1 MKAHLQARNPIQP
14 PIYPITNESM
24 DDLSDTVKMSR
35 KHLYPL
41 KMETLPLNDTSQQT
55 KDSNIGQLT
64 KQELPKESDITDSP
78 NSIINT
84 LSPNDMIT
92 SKGTKRDPNRSK
104 KQNIIEENDE
114 DFRFK
119 RHKNRLGGP
128 SLVERLDT
136 LQHNLPPKRME
147 NFDSSFPVHPSSQN
161 NNNNNNNK
169 YISSQLSPE
178 APVLLPSAQNNDQ
191 LNNAPFLPPNGNS
204 QYPNQM
210 YPMYY
215 IPIPTSPINSQYY
228 PSGNDNNGINSNNI
242 NNDGQQRG
250 QIISNP
256 SYQPFFQYPPSSQ
269 PLLQSYPPYMQPPS
283 NMDNYS
289 NRNNDH
295 DNRRSNHNR
304 FSLSGNRGRRLSIVS
319 NRENSIILPH
329 SDIPTDEY
337 YRHLTDSNVSNK
349 LKQLFTWCA
358 VKTYH
363 DLNEKESAIINNK
376 TSHTKND
383 KNGTISTYLNTK
395 RMTLSIVNDFISD
408 LQHGAIPID
417 WNVPSDP
424 HYRSTSQ
431 EAVDLETQETSPD
444 TMPAEDPILEEL
456 FDDDDDGSEI
466 IKNDPDN
473 ITYYNDGLHKKRFKK
488 PQIKNSGKGT
498 VERHS
503 KPITKTL
510 DKLLPN
516 PKNAENEKNLKLLNE
531 RIDRLK
537 DEIDEWKEV
546 IDNSHPDEEWNQLME
561 LSKTTKPETN
571 LEIKLVNEIDNL
583 NSEFGELKA
592 GLSERVNKLQ
602 AHSHLYKSHTESLIE
617 STSHRIDVL
626 TTEFKHEQKLKAN
639 KPKNTRQFF
648 LNMAKARNK

>member
-1 MKAHLQARNPIQP
+1 
-14 PIYPITNESM
+14 M
-24 DDLSDTVKMSR
+24 DDLSDTAKVSR

-41 KMETLPLNDTSQQT
+41 KMETLPLNDPSQQT
-55 KDSNIGQLT
+55 KESNIVQFT
-64 KQELPKESDITDSP
+64 QQELPKESEITDSP

-92 SKGTKRDPNRSK
+92 TKGRKRNLSGQK
-104 KQNIIEENDE
+104 KQNVIEENDE

-161 NNNNNNNK
+161 NNK
-169 YISSQLSPE
+169 QISSQLSPE

-191 LNNAPFLPPNGNS
+191 LNNPPLLPPNSNS

-228 PSGNDNNGINSNNI
+228 PSNNDNNGNN
-242 NNDGQQRG
+242 NNNVNNNGQQQG
-250 QIISNP
+250 SIIPNP
-256 SYQPFFQYPPSSQ
+256 SFQPFFQYPPSSQ
-269 PLLQSYPPYMQPPS
+269 PLLHSYPPYMQPPS

-289 NRNNDH
+289 NQNNNH
-295 DNRRSNHNR
+295 DNRRSNNSR

-319 NRENSIILPH
+319 NRENSIIMPH
-329 SDIPTDEY
+329 SDIPTGEY
-337 YRHLTDSNVSNK
+337 YRHLTDSNVSDK

-363 DLNEKESAIINNK
+363 DLNEKESAIINSKAN
-376 TSHTKND
+376 HTKND

-395 RMTLSIVNDFISD
+395 RMTLSIVNDFIND
-408 LQHGAIPID
+408 LQHGVISID
-417 WNVPSDP
+417 WNAPSDP
-424 HYRSTSQ
+424 HYRSISQ
-431 EAVDLETQETSPD
+431 EADDLETQETNLD
-444 TMPAEDPILEEL
+444 AAPAEDPILKEL

-466 IKNDPDN
+466 NKNDPDS
-473 ITYYNDGLHKKRFKK
+473 ITYYNDGLHKKKFKDTQAK
-488 PQIKNSGKGT
+488 KLKKSNIEKS
-498 VERHS
+498 S
-503 KPITKTL
+503 KPVTRTL

-531 RIDRLK
+531 RIDKLK
-537 DEIDEWKEV
+537 AEINEWKEV
-546 IDNSHPDEEWNQLME
+546 IDNSHPDEEWNELME
-561 LSKTTKPETN
+561 LSRKTKPETN
-571 LEIKLVNEIDNL
+571 IESELSNKIDTL
-583 NSEFGELKA
+583 NSEFGALKA
-592 GLSERVNKLQ
+592 GLSERVGKLET
-602 AHSHLYKSHTESLIE
+602 HSHLYKSHTDSLIE

-648 LNMAKARNK
+648 LNMAKARKK